1 MVTYL
6 SECLNRVIPSSKK
19 AEKPQEIEEK
29 PEEIEEKPEE
39 IEEKE
44 SEESHDFVF
53 PDGSHV
59 FWLPDAIDV
68 PARHFLEA
76 RLLNAWI
83 PHTFYSVFSD
93 NDTLALRFFPPGD
106 PSGRLEIIT
115 LPHGNRSIDELIE
128 FVNPSL
134 LYTFEMVYSPAT
146 NKVTLVSDHIAE
158 VVVDA
163 ATTCSSLLGL
173 APGDTSSD
181 GQLEAP
187 RGVDLTRTSSI
198 FLRTSLHTS
207 NRDPITRRTS
217 NVLAKIPL
225 TSQFNE
231 LEHYTTD
238 AWVECKNMA
247 VSFIVCRLED
257 DNGRFLDLNG
267 SRRTLEVDNSE
278 LQLELEGLSNQLAE
292 AEANLSDLE
301 LDLDGL
307 SNDVWVDQA
316 RQDLDLAT
324 ACNEIWL
331 DQDRQ
336 DAALAQLESACNDLF
351 ADQAAQNDLIAALSN
366 QVAAVDVT
374 GYIPQTEKA
383 RFIVDVLEPKAI
395 GAHDDNPGRIDV
407 FGTLRVPFANLFDL
421 GEPSNPWRHVYASQA
436 TLSNPDLLTFTSFL
450 GQDGDYTLSELLNS
464 AAESSAHLDLADA
477 EGGKKAIVGRD
488 ATTLDVG
495 SSNDP
500 WRNVVAD
507 SVWTATLREAT
518 FGQGITVK
526 GDLKPF
532 DVNPGFPPLARVGN
546 STSPF
551 LEGHFGA
558 VYADNLFANDS
569 GGTSRRVLLEGDSV
583 SYSVDWEDV
592 LNKPTIPT
600 IPAWVDTNQ
609 NTVPLSGFDNDLV
622 LTADSIEWAN
632 VLNKPTFFSGSYTD
646 LEDTPTIPSIPAWVA
661 TNQNT
666 VPLSGFDNDLVLT
679 ADSVEWANVLN
690 PPTLFSGSYTDLTNK
705 PTIPTIP
712 AWVDANQNTVPLSG
726 FDNDLVLTA
735 DSVEWANVLNKPTFF
750 SGSYNDLADTPTIP
764 TIPAWVDANQNTVP
778 LSGFDNDLVLTA
790 DSIEWANVLNKPT
803 FFSGNYDDLTNK
815 PTIPSLAG
823 YATEAWVT
831 SQGFGSGS
839 DWDTLAN
846 RPSWTD
852 KFVYTQN
859 VGPQMFPVETS
870 NFDIVALDSITP
882 TSNMGYNLGQ
892 DQLRWLFLYAKTGRF
907 SDVVEIG
914 SVTDRVRLA
923 YDAESNLMTLDR
935 PLTLSR
941 TPELPAEAASKGY
954 VDSAVAAATPATD
967 WASITG
973 ATKPLINLDGG
984 DMRVGESL
992 VPTLDETWDLGSSS
1006 NSFRDVYTQFLTAS
1020 GGAYIGSLQTPVL
1033 NVTNV
1038 MSLNGNKITQVG
1050 APTTGT
1056 DVVNK
1061 SYVDTAVAA
1070 VSNPSGPADLSS
1082 VEAAKFMRVV
1092 NNYGEYSISPNYD
1105 YLATVDPSAFANI
1118 IFGGNYSADT
1128 GEEDRSLLGSLLGI
1142 TASDFT
1148 DLKFVTGGV
1157 EVSGNIVPNNNQSH
1171 DLGSETHEWDHIFV
1185 KDVEVSDDVKVRND
1199 VRFMVDGANVC
1210 RLKTHPDGCEVD
1222 GDMFPD
1228 GTETFSLGKIDKVWD
1243 KIYAKNTYSTTIDS
1257 AQSYAQNVY
1266 ATVAATV
1273 NTLSV
1278 LAAADFGNNTLTGVA
1293 SPTNSSDA
1301 MTKGYAD
1308 ANYLSLSGTINTNI
1322 TVPAQS
1328 VIETNPTHPS
1338 ANQLVTK
1345 KITEDRYSPKN
1356 HDHDGTYA
1364 ELAVLN
1370 WISEF
1375 LSEMA
1380 AATTHGN
1387 LAASSD
1393 GTFATAS
1400 FDIPNTIR
1408 FKISS
1413 VLLAQNVQ
1421 TVDSVRLTVRMFHSA
1436 TGVYITSADQEL
1448 SLSFDQ
1454 ATNTILASQTG
1465 SLSFGASTSLV
1476 GDLSLKIVIDARIAG
1491 FRRPVMTAH
1500 AQGQWTSPTV
1510 LRVDL

>member
-1 MVTYL
+1 MLQQLFLDTQH
-6 SECLNRVIPSSKK
+6 S
-19 AEKPQEIEEK
+19 
-29 PEEIEEKPEE
+29 
-39 IEEKE
+39 
-44 SEESHDFVF
+44 DFVF

-83 PHTFYSVFSD
+83 PHTFYSVFAD
-93 NDTLALRFFPPGD
+93 NDTLALRYYTPGD
-106 PSGRLEIIT
+106 PSGRPEIIT

-158 VVVDA
+158 VAVDS
-163 ATTCSSLLGL
+163 ATTCGPLLGL
-173 APGDTSSD
+173 VPGDTSSD

-217 NVLAKIPL
+217 NVLAKIPVS
-225 TSQFNE
+225 SQFNE
-231 LEHYTTD
+231 LEHHTTD

-278 LQLELEGLSNQLAE
+278 LQLEIAGLSNQLAE

-336 DAALAQLESACNDLF
+336 DDAIATLESACNDLF
-351 ADQAAQNDLIAALSN
+351 ADQARQDDLIAALSN

-450 GQDGDYTLSELLNS
+450 GEAGSYTLSELLELAAQGS
-464 AAESSAHLDLADA
+464 ALKLVAAPGGGNAAVGDAADTLDL
-477 EGGKKAIVGRD
+477 G
-488 ATTLDVG
+488 T
-495 SSNDP
+495 SNDP
-500 WRNVVAD
+500 WRKVVTSALATPRLEENVF
-507 SVWTATLREAT
+507 S
-518 FGQGITVK
+518 QGITIK
-526 GDLKPF
+526 GDLVPD
-532 DVNPGFPPLARVGN
+532 DVNPGFPPPGRLGN
-546 STSPF
+546 STFPF

-558 VYADNLFANDS
+558 VYADNLFASDS

-583 SYSVDWEDV
+583 SYSVDWADV

-600 IPAWVDTNQ
+600 
-609 NTVPLSGFDNDLV
+609 
-622 LTADSIEWAN
+622 
-632 VLNKPTFFSGSYTD
+632 
-646 LEDTPTIPSIPAWVA
+646 
-661 TNQNT
+661 
-666 VPLSGFDNDLVLT
+666 
-679 ADSVEWANVLN
+679 
-690 PPTLFSGSYTDLTNK
+690 
-705 PTIPTIP
+705 
-712 AWVDANQNTVPLSG
+712 NTVPLSG

-750 SGSYNDLADTPTIP
+750 SGSYNDLTNTPTIP
-764 TIPAWVDANQNTVP
+764 TIPAWVATNQNTVP

-790 DSIEWANVLNKPT
+790 DSIEWANVLNPPT
-803 FFSGNYDDLTNK
+803 LFSGNYADLTNK
-815 PTIPSLAG
+815 PAIPSLAG

-831 SQGFGSGS
+831 SEDFGTGS

-882 TSNMGYNLGQ
+882 ISNMGYNLGQ
-892 DQLRWLFLYAKTGRF
+892 DQLKWLFLYAKTGRF

-923 YDAESNLMTLDR
+923 YDADSNLMTLDR

-941 TPELPAEAASKGY
+941 TPELDAEAASKGY

-984 DMRVGESL
+984 DMLVGESL
-992 VPTLDETWDLGSSS
+992 VPTLNETWDLGSS
-1006 NSFRDVYTQFLTAS
+1006 NTRFRDVYTQFLTAS
-1020 GGAYIGSLQTPVL
+1020 GGAYIGSLETPLL
-1033 NVTNV
+1033 NVTNT

-1050 APTTGT
+1050 APTAGT

-1061 SYVDTAVAA
+1061 SYVDTSVAA
-1070 VSNPSGPADLSS
+1070 VSNPGGAADLSP

-1128 GEEDRSLLGSLLGI
+1128 GEEDRSLRWPEVWCETLQSSYIGTEDKIRLGSLLGI
-1142 TASDFT
+1142 TASEFT

-1199 VRFMVDGANVC
+1199 VRFMVDGADVC

-1222 GDMFPD
+1222 GDVFPD

-1243 KIYAKNTYSTTIDS
+1243 KIYAKNAYATTIDS
-1257 AQSYAQNVY
+1257 AQSYAQDVY
-1266 ATVAATV
+1266 ATVSATV
-1273 NTLSV
+1273 NSLSV
-1278 LAAADFGNNTLTGVA
+1278 LGAADFGNNTLTGVA
-1293 SPTNSSDA
+1293 SPTASSDA

-1356 HDHDGTYA
+1356 HDHDGVYA
-1364 ELAVLN
+1364 ELTVLN
-1370 WISEF
+1370 WIGEF

-1380 AATTHGN
+1380 AATTHGT

-1393 GTFATAS
+1393 GIFATAS
-1400 FDIPNTIR
+1400 FNIPNTVR
-1408 FKISS
+1408 LKISS
-1413 VLLAQNVQ
+1413 ALLAQNVQ

-1448 SLSFDQ
+1448 GLSFDQ

-1500 AQGQWTSPTV
+1500 AQGQWSSPTV

>member
-1 MVTYL
+1 MLQQLFLDTQH
-6 SECLNRVIPSSKK
+6 S
-19 AEKPQEIEEK
+19 
-29 PEEIEEKPEE
+29 
-39 IEEKE
+39 
-44 SEESHDFVF
+44 DFVF

-83 PHTFYSVFSD
+83 PHTFYSVFAD
-93 NDTLALRFFPPGD
+93 NDTLALRYYTPGD
-106 PSGRLEIIT
+106 PSGWAEIIT

-158 VVVDA
+158 VAVDA

-278 LQLELEGLSNQLAE
+278 LQLELESLSNQLAE

-316 RQDLDLAT
+316 RQDLELAT

-336 DAALAQLESACNDLF
+336 DGAIATLESACNDLF
-351 ADQAAQNDLIAALSN
+351 ADQARQDDLIAALSN

-407 FGTLRVPFANLFDL
+407 FGTLRVPFADLFDL

-450 GQDGDYTLSELLNS
+450 GETGSYTLSELLELAAQGS
-464 AAESSAHLDLADA
+464 ALKLVAAPGGGNAAVGDDADTLDL
-477 EGGKKAIVGRD
+477 G
-488 ATTLDVG
+488 T
-495 SSNDP
+495 SNDP
-500 WRNVVAD
+500 WRKVVTSALATPRLEENVF
-507 SVWTATLREAT
+507 S
-518 FGQGITVK
+518 QGITIK
-526 GDLKPF
+526 GDLVPD
-532 DVNPGFPPLARVGN
+532 DVNPGFPPPGRLGN
-546 STSPF
+546 STFPF

-558 VYADNLFANDS
+558 VYAANLFANDS

-583 SYSVDWEDV
+583 SYSVDWADV

-600 IPAWVDTNQ
+600 IPAWV
-609 NTVPLSGFDNDLV
+609 
-622 LTADSIEWAN
+622 
-632 VLNKPTFFSGSYTD
+632 
-646 LEDTPTIPSIPAWVA
+646 A
-661 TNQNT
+661 TSQAA

-690 PPTLFSGSYTDLTNK
+690 PPTLFSGTYTDLTNK

-712 AWVDANQNTVPLSG
+712 AWVANSQATVPLSGFDNDVSLTADSVEWANVLNKPTFFSGSYTDLADTPTIPTIPACVDANQNTVPLSG

-735 DSVEWANVLNKPTFF
+735 DSVEWANVLNKPTLF
-750 SGSYNDLADTPTIP
+750 SGSYNDLADTPAIP
-764 TIPAWVDANQNTVP
+764 TIPAWVATSQATVP

-790 DSIEWANVLNKPT
+790 DSIEWANVLNPPT
-803 FFSGNYDDLTNK
+803 LFSGNYDDLTNK

-882 TSNMGYNLGQ
+882 TSNMGYNLGE

-941 TPELPAEAASKGY
+941 TPELDAEAASKGY

-984 DMRVGESL
+984 DMRIGESL
-992 VPTLDETWDLGSSS
+992 VPTLDETWDLGSS
-1006 NSFRDVYTQFLTAS
+1006 NTSFRDVYTQFLTAS

-1033 NVTNV
+1033 SVTNV

-1070 VSNPSGPADLSS
+1070 VSNPGGAADLSS

-1128 GEEDRSLLGSLLGI
+1128 GEEDRSLRWPEVWCETLQSSYIGSEDKIRLGSLLGI

-1199 VRFMVDGANVC
+1199 VRFMVNGANVC

-1228 GTETFSLGKIDKVWD
+1228 GTETFSLGKIDKKWD

-1257 AQSYAQNVY
+1257 AQSYAQDVY
-1266 ATVAATV
+1266 ATVSATV

-1400 FDIPNTIR
+1400 FNIPNTIR

-1413 VLLAQNVQ
+1413 ALLAQNVQ

-1476 GDLSLKIVIDARIAG
+1476 GDLSLKIVIDPRIAG

-1500 AQGQWTSPTV
+1500 AQGQWASPTV